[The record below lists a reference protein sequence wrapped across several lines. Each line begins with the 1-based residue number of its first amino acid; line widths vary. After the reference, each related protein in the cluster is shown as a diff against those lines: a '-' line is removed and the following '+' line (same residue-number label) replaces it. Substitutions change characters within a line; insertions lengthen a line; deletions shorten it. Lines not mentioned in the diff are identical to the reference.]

1 MPHGQARTAPRD
13 SNATWQRLAA
23 VAGLAATFLS
33 SCQDDL
39 TRYYPLD
46 AGLAWQYRVS
56 LAEGGGVITTTA
68 DVANLQPAD
77 VLGRTGVPQRS
88 DMFGQ
93 SLMRYLA
100 KDGRGVFEYAQQA
113 GSGGT
118 PVGNDTPNYVL
129 RVPVADGTT
138 WSSTWQSTRDG
149 RQVSFP
155 TVKAIAATDETVTVP
170 AGTFSGCI
178 RLRIAGKAQA
188 NLTSGPATIEV
199 RGDEWYAP
207 EIGLIKG
214 AFSETVNS
222 GEATTEL
229 GMDLASF
236 AKPR

>member
-13 SNATWQRLAA
+13 ANATRRRLAA
-23 VAGLAATFLS
+23 VAGLAAALLW

-56 LAEGGGVITTTA
+56 LAEGQGVLTTTA

-88 DMFGQ
+88 EMFGQ
-93 SLMRYLA
+93 NLVRYLA

-113 GSGGT
+113 GSGT
-118 PVGNDTPNYVL
+118 PVGSDAPNYVL

-155 TVKAIAATDETVTVP
+155 TVKAIAATDETVMVP

-178 RLRIAGKAQA
+178 RLKITGKAQV
-188 NLTSGPATIEV
+188 NLMSGPATIEV

-207 EIGLIKG
+207 EIGFIKG